1 MRKQYIRPNAS
12 IVTLNLIGSVLED
25 VVIKPYSDTTATYGA
40 REVNHSDWDEDWD
53 DIETDEK

>member
-25 VVIKPYSDTTATYGA
+25 VVIKPYSDTTNVFCA

-53 DIETDEK
+53 DIETAER